1 MRYKNLAIA
10 TLLFCIPVG
19 IVFGANQRSDNRPF
33 LDRSK
38 AANHYLDKAQAII
51 ADGSYAPIYENK
63 NGEKEEFI
71 NLVNKSLKIEETA
84 KAYLYLGIVG
94 HMAFDES
101 GYKEAVDNY
110 GKAIELNPEY
120 MRAYIA
126 LAATHLNNKNYKG
139 CIHRSEQALKV
150 DPQNQTVKE
159 QHKRCTYFLNQR
171 NFHECTSDADKKKL
185 LINSKNKVVLEKI
198 NECMAQLERK

>member
-1 MRYKNLAIA
+1 IA

-19 IVFGANQRSDNRPF
+19 IVFGANQRFDNRPF

-71 NLVNKSLKIEETA
+71 NLVNKSLKLEETA

-94 HMAFDES
+94 HMSFDAS

-126 LAATHLNNKNYKG
+126 LASTHLNNKNHKG

-150 DPQNQTVKE
+150 DPQNQTVKDQLE
-159 QHKRCTYFLNQR
+159 FCTSQLEQR
-171 NFHECTSDADKKKL
+171 NLRQCTTDADMKKL

-198 NECMAQLERK
+198 NECMAQLGRK